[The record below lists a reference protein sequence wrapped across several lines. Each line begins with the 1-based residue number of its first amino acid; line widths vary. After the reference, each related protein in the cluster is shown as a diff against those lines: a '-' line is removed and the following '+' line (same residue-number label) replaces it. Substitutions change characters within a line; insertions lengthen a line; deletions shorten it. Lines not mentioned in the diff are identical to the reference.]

1 MPVGDMHAWVSP
13 PRPSL
18 SPSLPGSI
26 QLVGVEEGDTMPVG
40 DSDHVV
46 LAPSHGVGGA
56 GRVVEPIMVVHLG
69 VDGSAGDEAG
79 RPQSVGHAK
88 CAWWSPF
95 DPARRQKTKCV
106 GDPHSRFFKF
116 LQNLSDFPA

>member
-1 MPVGDMHAWVSP
+1 
-13 PRPSL
+13 
-18 SPSLPGSI
+18 
-26 QLVGVEEGDTMPVG
+26 MPVG
-40 DSDHVV
+40 DSDDVV

-56 GRVVEPIMVVHLG
+56 RRVVEPVVVVHRG

-95 DPARRQKTKCV
+95 DPARRQKQNVWATQS
-106 GDPHSRFFKF
+106 HSRLF
-116 LQNLSDFPA
+116 LFPT